1 MKKPHY
7 LLLAAEPGD
16 TGGSADR
23 GDDLPEDINPDDP
36 DAELAAAEAA
46 KKLEAEIEKDEEG
59 DDDEAKSK
67 KKDSRIPESRH
78 KAILEK
84 EREKRAE
91 LERQLAQYQSGQQV
105 ASINTEITKLEDSV
119 LKMEKDYAA
128 LLTDG
133 EVDKAAAVM
142 AQIRKAER
150 DMAEAKSDMK
160 IQAAESRATE
170 RARYNIALERI
181 EAAFPELNPD
191 HDSFSEDTMQ
201 EVVDLKD
208 AYQLKGMTPTQALQ
222 KAVKLLVEPR
232 TTRQEVATTS
242 QPKVDE
248 KSVAAERKTE
258 AVKKGVETAAKTPPN
273 LSKVGLDGDKLGG
286 GKLDAKAVMSMSQK
300 EFAKLSEA
308 DLALMRGDSI

>member
-1 MKKPHY
+1 MKLKHY
-7 LLLAAEPGD
+7 LLLKPAGEAD
-16 TGGSADR
+16 GGSGPVDR
-23 GDDLPEDINPDDP
+23 GDNLPEDDLDPADP
-36 DAELAAAEAA
+36 DGELAAAEAA
-46 KKLEAEIEKDEEG
+46 KKLEDEIEADKGDE
-59 DDDEAKSK
+59 DDKAK

-84 EREKRAE
+84 EREKRAD

-105 ASINTEITKLEDSV
+105 ANINVEITALENSV
-119 LKMEKDYAA
+119 IKMEKDYAN

-133 EVDKAAAVM
+133 EVDKAATVM

-160 IQAAESRATE
+160 IQAAEARATE

-181 EAAFPELNPD
+181 EGAFPELNPD
-191 HDSFSEDTMQ
+191 HDDFSEETMQ

-232 TTRQEVATTS
+232 TTKQEVATTS
-242 QPKVDE
+242 QPRVNE
-248 KSVAAERKTE
+248 KGVAAERKAE
-258 AVKKGVETAAKTPPN
+258 AVKKNVDAAAKTPPT
-273 LSKVGLDGDKLGG
+273 
-286 GKLDAKAVMSMSQK
+286 
-300 EFAKLSEA
+300 
-308 DLALMRGDSI
+308 